1 MRGASRAA
9 RVLATAA
16 TVALAAPAGAQVDDD
31 LERVRE
37 AIEESRERVATYER
51 EERGLLE
58 ALEAIERS
66 ERLLQREAERAR
78 RRAREARAALV
89 RAEASAEEI
98 ESRLAELERAMAVRA
113 NALYR
118 AGELGAVR
126 LVFSA
131 GDLRGFFRR
140 VQTLRRLLRHDTDL
154 VASHREQSRALAA
167 ARTRAAEADAAART
181 AEAEL
186 ARRTRELAVERER
199 KRVLVARMRRSR
211 TRERRALAELEVA
224 ARALEETVAAWGG
237 GAAAP
242 APAAPGGPGFA
253 SLQGVLPTPLEDGRL
268 RGSFGRVVDPES
280 RTATFRKG
288 LTWKAPLGE
297 AVRAVAAGRVRFAGP
312 FRGYGNTVIVDHGDD
327 YFTVSAHLARIDVEL
342 GDPVA
347 AGEVVG
353 AVGESGSLSG
363 PKLYFEVRRGG
374 EALDPGAWLAPARD
388 VRQGRAQA
396 VD

>member
-1 MRGASRAA
+1 MRGRRA
-9 RVLATAA
+9 LAG
-16 TVALAAPAGAQVDDD
+16 VALAVAVCLAAPSAGQVDAD

-37 AIEESRERVATYER
+37 AIQESRERVATYER

-66 ERLLQREAERAR
+66 EALLRREAERAR
-78 RRAREARAALV
+78 RRAREARDALV
-89 RAEASAEEI
+89 RAEADAEEI
-98 ESRLAELERAMAVRA
+98 QARLVGLERAMAARA

-140 VQTLRRLLRHDTDL
+140 VQTLRRLLRHDTEL
-154 VASHREQSRALAA
+154 VARHREQSRALAA
-167 ARTRAAEADAAART
+167 ARTRASEADAAARA

-186 ARRTRELAVERER
+186 SERTRELAAERER
-199 KRVLVARMRRSR
+199 KRVLVGRMRRSR

-237 GAAAP
+237 DAAAP
-242 APAAPGGPGFA
+242 APASLDGRSFA
-253 SLQGVLPTPLEDGRL
+253 SLQGELPPPLEGGRL

-288 LTWKAPLGE
+288 LTWEAPLGE
-297 AVRAVAAGRVRFAGP
+297 PVRAVAPGRVRFAGP
-312 FRGYGNTVIVDHGDD
+312 FRGYGNTVIVDHGGGF
-327 YFTVSAHLARIDVEL
+327 FTVSSHLERIDVQL
-342 GDPVA
+342 GGAVA
-347 AGEVVG
+347 AGDLLG
-353 AVGESGSLSG
+353 AVGDSGSLSG

-374 EALDPGAWLAPARD
+374 EALDPEAWLAPLGSGAPR
-388 VRQGRAQA
+388 R
-396 VD
+396 

>member
-1 MRGASRAA
+1 VRRPGCAA
-9 RVLATAA
+9 WLLLAA
-16 TVALAAPAGAQVDDD
+16 VALPAPAAGQDGD

-66 ERLLQREAERAR
+66 EALLRREAERAR
-78 RRAREARAALV
+78 RSAREAREALA
-89 RAEASAEEI
+89 RAEADAEEI
-98 ESRLAELERAMAVRA
+98 EARLAELERAMAVRA

-140 VQTLRRLLRHDTDL
+140 VQTLRRLLRHDTEL
-154 VASHREQSRALAA
+154 LASHREQSRALAA
-167 ARTRAAEADAAART
+167 ARTRASQADAAASA
-181 AEAEL
+181 AERAL
-186 ARRTRELAVERER
+186 ARRTRELAAERER
-199 KRVLVARMRRSR
+199 KRVLVARMRQSR

-237 GAAAP
+237 GTAAPAAAAP
-242 APAAPGGPGFA
+242 AGPGFA
-253 SLQGVLPTPLEDGRL
+253 ALEGRLPTPLEEGRL
-268 RGSFGRVVDPES
+268 RGGFGRVVDPES

-288 LTWKAPLGE
+288 VTWAAPRGE
-297 AVRAVAAGRVRFAGP
+297 PVHAVAAGRVRFAGP

-327 YFTVSAHLARIDVEL
+327 YFTVSAHLARIDVER
-342 GDPVA
+342 GAPVA
-347 AGEVVG
+347 AGDALG

-374 EALDPGAWLAPARD
+374 RALDPEAWLASFGSGGHR
-388 VRQGRAQA
+388 R
-396 VD
+396 